1 MDSIGVNNLR
11 SLKSIHV
18 DLKPITIFIGK
29 NSAGK
34 STLLRTLPLLKQTF
48 ETHTSEPVLWYG
60 KYVDFGDFDQSLTH
74 DSPNECIEFSFSL
87 ACSPVLRKPFFSL
100 TKIDTREFQLT
111 VACRKNNTSW
121 ITLSFDDQEIRIDF
135 GANEEITK
143 LTVNHMEYST
153 EYLKVANTRNF
164 FPIIAHKSVPLD
176 IHDDKKLQSSFQRSF
191 DFEVEYVLKELV
203 EQFKPY
209 RHTNTKDLTIYQAIS
224 RIPSG
229 SKQETYSYILQ
240 NKSLP
245 TGMLKTLKSKLQF
258 DSAEF
263 KRINDLLVVYSFPYI
278 WKTVREQIIKELAN
292 IRYSKPLRTTAER
305 YYRIQGLSIDEV
317 DPSGE
322 NVAMVMNSMR
332 GSTLTKFGDWTEK
345 TFGCR
350 FYTVTRGGHVSV
362 VVKDSRS
369 NHEDNL
375 ADTGF
380 GYSQVLPILLSSW
393 LTTEQKQERVSLAN
407 DLLFNALL
415 SDSYCEVIEQPE
427 LHLHPAFQAK
437 LIDAFAGI
445 VTQNN
450 KKNNIKFILETHS
463 ETIVNR
469 LGYLIYKKKL
479 PADMVNV
486 VVFNKNENDISTATQ
501 IEYTE
506 KGQLKNWPI
515 GFFDQDGV

>member
-1 MDSIGVNNLR
+1 
-11 SLKSIHV
+11 
-18 DLKPITIFIGK
+18 
-29 NSAGK
+29 
-34 STLLRTLPLLKQTF
+34 
-48 ETHTSEPVLWYG
+48 
-60 KYVDFGDFDQSLTH
+60 
-74 DSPNECIEFSFSL
+74 
-87 ACSPVLRKPFFSL
+87 
-100 TKIDTREFQLT
+100 
-111 VACRKNNTSW
+111 
-121 ITLSFDDQEIRIDF
+121 
-135 GANEEITK
+135 
-143 LTVNHMEYST
+143 MEYST

-224 RIPSG
+224 RISSG

-258 DSAEF
+258 DSVEF
-263 KRINDLLVVYSFPYI
+263 KKINDLLVVYSFPYI

-501 IEYTE
+501 IEYNE

-515 GFFDQDGV
+515 GFFDPDGV